1 MKLSDN
7 FYLHEF
13 QRSMTATRLEIDNTI
28 PEEIIP
34 KLRNLCHR
42 SLQPLRNAYGKYI
55 NVVSGYRCSSLNS
68 FIGGSTSSQH
78 PLGEAGDVDTVEDN
92 YVLFRIMTE
101 ENIPFDQ
108 LIWEFGDEKPEWL
121 HISWRPEPRMEILR
135 AYKHKGRTQ
144 YEPFK

>member
-135 AYKHKGRTQ
+135 AYMFKGKPH